1 MIKPAMPEI
10 LYALLIERQQPI
22 LFVVEQLTL
31 SEADPLGTIESA
43 EVFALAINIVRAGG
57 RVQIRVLRTLVEE
70 EGLDGCGR
78 AERNLEEKDWEVVFR
93 FMDQVLFELT
103 LSEETVFVE
112 TLSSAR
118 EDGHLDARTF
128 TGWEMSFPETSEG
141 LGDALEAVKEKTIK
155 RMVRRALLLE
165 NGNIEKTALRLKIL
179 PDELRRY
186 LEMYK
191 IENPP
196 CLPGTE

>member
-1 MIKPAMPEI
+1 MRSVMPET
-10 LYALLIERQQPI
+10 LYALLIQRQQPI
-22 LFVVEQLTL
+22 LLVLEQLTL
-31 SEADPLGTIESA
+31 SETNPLGIVECA
-43 EVFALAINIVRAGG
+43 EVFALAMNIMRAGG
-57 RVQIRVLRTLVEE
+57 RVQIHVMKILVEE
-70 EGLDGCGR
+70 ERSDGCGQC
-78 AERNLEEKDWEVVFR
+78 ERDLGEKDWDVISR
-93 FMDQVLFELT
+93 FMDGVLFQLT
-103 LSEETVFVE
+103 LPEEKVLVE

-118 EDGHLDARTF
+118 KDGRLDACTF
-128 TGWEMSFPETSEG
+128 AGWEMSFPETSEG
-141 LGDALEAVKEKTIK
+141 LGDALEAVKDKTIK